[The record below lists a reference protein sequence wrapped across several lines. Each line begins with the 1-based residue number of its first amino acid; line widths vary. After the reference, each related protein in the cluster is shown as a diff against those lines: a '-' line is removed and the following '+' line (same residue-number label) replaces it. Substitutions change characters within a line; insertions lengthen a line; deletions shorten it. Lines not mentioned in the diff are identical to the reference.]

1 MIKENFMALPI
12 MATPVLEGDD
22 ALRFYKELEESE
34 GKRVSAEEIR
44 RGRDI
49 FNAIMKKDPRMG
61 GILG

>member
-1 MIKENFMALPI
+1 MSMALPI

-44 RGRDI
+44 RGREI

>member
-1 MIKENFMALPI
+1 MALPI
-12 MATPVLEGDD
+12 MATPVLEGED

-49 FNAIMKKDPRMG
+49 FNAVMKRNPNMRDLFG
-61 GILG
+61 GVAI